1 MDIGFD
7 VFGRLLVIIE
17 RKIVNVR
24 KVVMVYLMC
33 LFEFVGSRN
42 ISLFRRLR
50 IRIGMIML
58 IIK

>member
-1 MDIGFD
+1 MDMGFD

>member
-1 MDIGFD
+1 MGLD

>member
-1 MDIGFD
+1 MGFD

-17 RKIVNVR
+17 RKMVNVR

>member
-1 MDIGFD
+1 MGFD